1 MLPYLDGHSRRAWS
15 QVLGRGPGVDV
26 QVAADGI
33 SAQHC
38 SVEVVKGGVKV
49 TDLKSTNGTLIN
61 GRDVSASQRQVPCIA
76 AACGRAMEKGKGSAM
91 PAYALGRNSG
101 EL

>member
-1 MLPYLDGHSRRAWS
+1 
-15 QVLGRGPGVDV
+15 VDV

-49 TDLKSTNGTLIN
+49 TDLGSTNGTLIN
-61 GRDVSASQRQVPCIA
+61 GRDVRGPHHILTAD
-76 AACGRAMEKGKGSAM
+76 
-91 PAYALGRNSG
+91 Y
-101 EL
+101 